1 MKHEAFK
8 ESAKVVERCI
18 IITPA
23 AASEEE
29 ASIFFLFE
37 ERWCEGGK
45 DISLS
50 LSSPLFGS
58 LSRPQLLISFLPPP
72 LDERERESDM
82 CVSICARISV

>member
-1 MKHEAFK
+1 VKHEAFK

-18 IITPA
+18 IITP

-50 LSSPLFGS
+50 LSLFPSFRLS
-58 LSRPQLLISFLPPP
+58 LSSSTLNFFFASSSRREK
-72 LDERERESDM
+72 ERE
-82 CVSICARISV
+82 